1 MAWVEIV
8 TALALLQYITLGFK
22 VGQARG
28 KYDVKAPAV
37 TGAEGFERAYRVQ
50 MNTLEL
56 MVMFIPALWMAAQ
69 HVAPSIA
76 AGIGVIYLIGR
87 ILYARAY
94 VADPAKRGPGFIL
107 SLGPTMVLVIIALV
121 GALLDVF

>member
-1 MAWVEIV
+1 M
-8 TALALLQYITLGFK
+8 
-22 VGQARG
+22 
-28 KYDVKAPAV
+28 
-37 TGAEGFERAYRVQ
+37 
-50 MNTLEL
+50 
-56 MVMFIPALWMAAQ
+56 
-69 HVAPSIA
+69 APSIA

>member
-94 VADPAKRGPGFIL
+94 VADPAKRGPGCIL